1 MPGATTARLVLC
13 WSAISSKAFLIP
25 QTVPNKPTNGAVDPT
40 VAKKYNPELSLS
52 LALVSATFIDL
63 SILA

>member
-13 WSAISSKAFLIP
+13 WRAISSKAFLIP

-40 VAKKYNPELSLS
+40 VAKKYNQN
-52 LALVSATFIDL
+52 
-63 SILA
+63 